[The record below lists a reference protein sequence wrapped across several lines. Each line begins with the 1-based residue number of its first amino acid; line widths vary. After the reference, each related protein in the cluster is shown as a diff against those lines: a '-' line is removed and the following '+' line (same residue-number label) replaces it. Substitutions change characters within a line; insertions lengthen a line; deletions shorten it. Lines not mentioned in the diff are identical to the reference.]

1 MKKFIFITGLLMS
14 IFFYSCKEEDHGIL
28 PPIEGGGT
36 IEVKDGRVT
45 VNPAEYLYAIRNPM
59 KGLREFFGP
68 GYDKV
73 RDEYPYPYGS
83 IIKEYMQWNMLENN
97 ESDGVDKIIAYSN
110 HRWQGV
116 EDINVKVIPRIY
128 IVWMEP
134 WHGGYAKNTH
144 TDNPDDLN
152 GWHWPSDIPGETYDE
167 DDLNAPIIGGYCHP
181 TFQEKVKKLVEKA
194 GQAWDNDPRVAYI
207 EMGII
212 GQWGEQHSPMIGTY
226 WKPHDADVHEANKT
240 WIPGIEKTLGDAFT
254 AAFKNKK
261 VMVRYAYDFKDY
273 EFGSYW
279 DSWGIAEEDVRG
291 YEEMMK
297 MGNRWKVQPIG
308 GEICWNWGD
317 FSRYSSLTDILAND
331 ATRKKII
338 KQIRDLHCNHL
349 GYFSYARPE
358 VDFSQDALM
367 KNAQTVQ
374 KALGYRYI
382 LSEFT
387 YNKKIENGQAFN
399 ISFKVKNEGSSPFY
413 YNWPVEIM
421 LLNKNTKAK
430 VWSTILDNVNISQW
444 YPGENWDDTA
454 EKYTIAPQ
462 TYEVKR
468 TLTLDKNLATDEYII
483 AIAVLDPAGMVP
495 SLRFATKNYFTGG
508 VHPMG
513 YIGVG
518 KEISKYG
525 IATSAF
531 NNVYTDLTLHYE
543 VD

>member
-1 MKKFIFITGLLMS
+1 M
-14 IFFYSCKEEDHGIL
+14 
-28 PPIEGGGT
+28 
-36 IEVKDGRVT
+36 
-45 VNPAEYLYAIRNPM
+45 
-59 KGLREFFGP
+59 
-68 GYDKV
+68 
-73 RDEYPYPYGS
+73 
-83 IIKEYMQWNMLENN
+83 
-97 ESDGVDKIIAYSN
+97 
-110 HRWQGV
+110 
-116 EDINVKVIPRIY
+116 
-128 IVWMEP
+128 
-134 WHGGYAKNTH
+134 
-144 TDNPDDLN
+144 
-152 GWHWPSDIPGETYDE
+152 
-167 DDLNAPIIGGYCHP
+167 IGGYFDP
-181 TFQEKVKKLVEKA
+181 TFQDRVKALVEKI
-194 GQAWDNDPRVAYI
+194 GKAWDNDPRVAYI

-273 EFGSYW
+273 EFGYYW